1 MKPKAGFPMH
11 YPAHTIIYNAA
22 IEALPQEMRRR
33 FAFSKETLGV
43 FANYPDLFDDPG
55 RPRTEKSKIDPD
67 FERYAIYRNPDFPRL
82 MFRLHAAAGSPLRQ
96 QERIW
101 LYVHFY
107 RSMSDAAARG
117 DFADLAKTGGCL
129 SHLIGDTLQLAH
141 LFPEYPDDE
150 CIRRLLPPPALPEF
164 SHPGGIHTQL
174 EAVIGK
180 CGVLRPEDP
189 FGETV
194 HEAAWHT
201 ALRLHEAAEKFQALV
216 IPAVQ
221 ALYAKDSDRLE
232 RIVSEPLTR
241 SAELTRDALVTVFR
255 IGKIR

>member
-1 MKPKAGFPMH
+1 MH
-11 YPAHTIIYNAA
+11 YPAHSIIYNAA
-22 IEALPQEMRRR
+22 IEALPQEMRCR
-33 FAFSKETLGV
+33 FDFSRETLGV

-55 RPRTEKSKIDPD
+55 RPRAEKLKIDPD
-67 FERYAIYRNPDFPRL
+67 FERYSIYRNPDHPRL
-82 MFRLHAAAGSPLRQ
+82 TYRLHTSASSPLRQ

-101 LYVHFY
+101 LYVRFY
-107 RSMSDAAARG
+107 QSMSGAAAHG

-129 SHLIGDTLQLAH
+129 SHLIGDALQLAH

-150 CIRRLLPPPALPEF
+150 CIRRLLPPPDRPEF
-164 SHPGGIHTQL
+164 SRPGNIHTQL

-180 CGVLRPEDP
+180 CGELGPEEP
-189 FGETV
+189 FGKTV

-201 ALRLHEAAEKFQALV
+201 ALRLREAAEKFQALV